1 MLSVG
6 LTPSNK
12 KRRGRVF
19 FWFSWAQ
26 YQYQKIR
33 LFVQAMPRHL
43 ATRKE
48 KRLLVSSPPSN
59 SRQRLE
65 GEFPE
70 IKLVSWLPSRDLT
83 QSSSKLFFLYRHHV
97 SQKIMLTVESSF
109 IVLLTINFF
118 LINICP
124 GNSFKGRMKLT
135 VVMFNISVE

>member
-1 MLSVG
+1 M
-6 LTPSNK
+6 
-12 KRRGRVF
+12 RRPVLETE
-19 FWFSWAQ
+19 
-26 YQYQKIR
+26 KR

-70 IKLVSWLPSRDLT
+70 IKLVSWSPSRDLT
-83 QSSSKLFFLYRHHV
+83 QSSSKLFFISTSSYTKNL
-97 SQKIMLTVESSF
+97 LTVESLF

-124 GNSFKGRMKLT
+124 GNSFKNRMKLA
-135 VVMFNISVE
+135 VLVFNILVEWNRIYHRVQ